1 MIKAIVSVNALLPW
15 MLAKTLAKPAKLVNV
30 DVEQAAHVQAQQLLL
45 IAMLHLVSVNALKML
60 RLAVSSTDKPVAVEY
75 AKR

>member
-1 MIKAIVSVNALLPW
+1 

-45 IAMLHLVSVNALKML
+45 IVMLHLVSVNALKVL
-60 RLAVSSTDKPVAVEY
+60 RRAVSSMDKPVAVVY